1 MSGLQNNII
10 PNNKYN
16 NNYINQKNRKKY
28 NDSFKNKNSL
38 DLYQE
43 SNSMSHLST
52 TSEGDQ
58 AINNN
63 FNNYYFLQSNKNKK
77 FT

>member
-1 MSGLQNNII
+1 MSGLQNSII

-43 SNSMSHLST
+43 
-52 TSEGDQ
+52 
-58 AINNN
+58 
-63 FNNYYFLQSNKNKK
+63 
-77 FT
+77 

>member
-38 DLYQE
+38 DLYHE